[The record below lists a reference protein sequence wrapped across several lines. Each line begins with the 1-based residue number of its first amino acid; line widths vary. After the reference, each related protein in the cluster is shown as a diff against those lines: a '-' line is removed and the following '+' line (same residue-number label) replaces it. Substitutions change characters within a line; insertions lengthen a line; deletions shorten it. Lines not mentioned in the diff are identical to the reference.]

1 MEWNVKEW
9 NNLKDHYARVRKV
22 ASNSPVVW
30 VGYHLDNHMLKFG
43 DTMIKESDLKSYNFN
58 YSYCIV
64 AGKRYTVSMRNI
76 ATPEE
81 FALIVLKKMAPEA
94 MSVDDLPF

>member
-1 MEWNVKEW
+1 MIEWKSLKE
-9 NNLKDHYARVRKV
+9 HFRRVR
-22 ASNSPVVW
+22 SIERGQTVVF
-30 VGYHLDNHMLKFG
+30 VGDHIDNNVIKFG
-43 DTMIKESDLKSYNFN
+43 DSMIKEEDLPRFQYTN
-58 YSYCIV
+58 CVV

-81 FALIVLKKMAPEA
+81 FAQIVLKKMAPEA